1 MYVVVP
7 LVTGVFIVADVA
19 APVAYMIFKQPL
31 ISLVALLFVAVVFSI
46 CNYYV
51 VCCCTI
57 ILRLADLNSKV
68 LRGFFFVAADSVL
81 VLKLSLFASDLVAPG
96 IVIVGVNL
104 ACTLALVVF
113 AVGLICIVV
122 SLDHL
127 CFYLVV
133 LSVTYVSYVVDL
145 FLSLNLLYLI
155 HIK

>member
-7 LVTGVFIVADVA
+7 LVTGVFVVADVA

-31 ISLVALLFVAVVFSI
+31 ISLVAVLFVAVVFSI

-57 ILRLADLNSKV
+57 LRLADLNSKV
-68 LRGFFFVAADSVL
+68 LRGFFVVAADSVL

-145 FLSLNLLYLI
+145 FLSLNLLYLM